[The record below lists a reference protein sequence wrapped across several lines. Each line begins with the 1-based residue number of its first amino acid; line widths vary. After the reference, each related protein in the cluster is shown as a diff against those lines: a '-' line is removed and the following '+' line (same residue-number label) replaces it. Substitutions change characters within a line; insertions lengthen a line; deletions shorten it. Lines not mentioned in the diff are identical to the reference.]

1 MLASFTPVVR
11 QWIPVWPMNKRFV
24 SSILRIRLGPLI
36 IGDLSLRREIE
47 GNYFLSTIPLFH
59 YWLFSSIHLNN
70 FSFENFQRRLNEDSS
85 WTQFLQDGENGKIG
99 SHFHLD
105 WFFFSRELIYR
116 EKMWRG
122 SFFHGWWK
130 GWRKN
135 ENRVFFNKRSA
146 AESRIPCDLRC
157 MARVQKYG
165 IERKTI
171 LLFKWIRPLN
181 YSELAFFPKLG
192 RRGGIGK

>member
-85 WTQFLQDGENGKIG
+85 WTQFWQDGENGKIG

-116 EKMWRG
+116 EKREVFFTAGEKVGEKTKIGFFLTKDPRQNRASRAICVAWRG
-122 SFFHGWWK
+122 FRSM
-130 GWRKN
+130 
-135 ENRVFFNKRSA
+135 ESSAKRS
-146 AESRIPCDLRC
+146 
-157 MARVQKYG
+157 YY
-165 IERKTI
+165 
-171 LLFKWIRPLN
+171 LN
-181 YSELAFFPKLG
+181 EYV
-192 RRGGIGK
+192 R

>member
-85 WTQFLQDGENGKIG
+85 WTQFLQDGENGKTG

-105 WFFFSRELIYR
+105 WFFFSRVNLSRKNVTGKFFSRLVKRLAKIGFFLTKDPR
-116 EKMWRG
+116 QNRASRAICVAWRG
-122 SFFHGWWK
+122 FRSM
-130 GWRKN
+130 
-135 ENRVFFNKRSA
+135 ESSAKRS
-146 AESRIPCDLRC
+146 
-157 MARVQKYG
+157 YY
-165 IERKTI
+165 
-171 LLFKWIRPLN
+171 LN
-181 YSELAFFPKLG
+181 EYV
-192 RRGGIGK
+192 R

>member
-85 WTQFLQDGENGKIG
+85 WTQFWQDGENGKIG

-105 WFFFSRELIYR
+105 WFFFSRVNLSRKNVTGKFFSRLVKRLAKIGFFLTKDPR
-116 EKMWRG
+116 QNRASRAICVAWRG
-122 SFFHGWWK
+122 FRSM
-130 GWRKN
+130 
-135 ENRVFFNKRSA
+135 ESSAKRS
-146 AESRIPCDLRC
+146 
-157 MARVQKYG
+157 YY
-165 IERKTI
+165 
-171 LLFKWIRPLN
+171 LN
-181 YSELAFFPKLG
+181 EYV
-192 RRGGIGK
+192 R